1 MAELGVTEPQLEV
14 FAVQHMHPL
23 SLTVVKS
30 SLCCLPLTL
39 DCPAL
44 ISPDIPNSSFIIST
58 PLPPHLT
65 LKDLNS
71 LRLWLVV
78 IIYLSD
84 PSWTASPKLSH
95 TALLPV
101 TASKQLN
108 QRSTCVN
115 MQSLAIRKW
124 LGNRNWAE
132 TVKNSEYFPPGDF
145 HTCL

>member
-1 MAELGVTEPQLEV
+1 MAEWGVTEPQLEV

-71 LRLWLVV
+71 LRL
-78 IIYLSD
+78 
-84 PSWTASPKLSH
+84 
-95 TALLPV
+95 
-101 TASKQLN
+101 
-108 QRSTCVN
+108 
-115 MQSLAIRKW
+115 
-124 LGNRNWAE
+124 
-132 TVKNSEYFPPGDF
+132 
-145 HTCL
+145 